1 MKRYLLFVVFLLG
14 NFSSSMAISPSDSLS
29 LLLSKAKTAQQKL
42 PLLLQLCDNYKN
54 YPIDSFRRFIHQ
66 AQTIAYDLKDVT
78 AQAEANYYLGVYY
91 YRTNKMD
98 SLSIAIFLK
107 RDLVFP
113 KKNLNLALA
122 NQIALLEASSFVKQD
137 KLKEALAIYFDV
149 LARAT
154 IQQDSI
160 AYLTALNGVG
170 WVNLELGKFDEAINW
185 LMKGLQTPSSKKY
198 ERYKLNYYVNI
209 AACYGALNKISE
221 AKKVILEGLE
231 LAEQHYDLYIKAN
244 GLNILGNIYI
254 EENNLPKAIECLTKA
269 TEIRNK
275 IGDPFYIVADMSQLS
290 LLYFSNKE
298 FDKAIALSKK
308 AVEIALEEDIEAK
321 LPFLYFNLSEMQY
334 KMGKYKDAYLT
345 LNELN
350 RYKDKRYQAVPAE
363 KLKELEVKYQSSIN
377 ENIIQKQKFQLTLK
391 NYLLAGVV
399 LLLLLVA
406 TMGIMAVRNAKNKA
420 SLKLKASLAQQR
432 EENTKAIIAIEEKE
446 RTRFAA
452 ELHDGLGPM
461 LSAVKHNLSSFNHS
475 LESLPSNE
483 LETFNKAMNL
493 LDESCKEVRSVSHS
507 IMPNALLKNGLA
519 HAVKD
524 FISKVSN
531 SNIFIDL
538 HIHLFSKRLDSA
550 IEVAVYRIIQECVN
564 NVIKHAEATQ
574 LDISINQEPSE
585 LSVTI
590 EDNGKGFEQSIM
602 NNQGI
607 GLNNIKAR
615 VKYLNG
621 QLEVDTRPG
630 NGTLIAFH
638 IPLTTSPNVA

>member
-1 MKRYLLFVVFLLG
+1 MKHFLLIVVFLLG
-14 NFSSSMAISPSDSLS
+14 NITYSTAFSTSDSLS
-29 LLLSKAKTAQQKL
+29 LLLSKTNNSQERL
-42 PLLLQLCDNYKN
+42 PLLLQLCDNYRN

-66 AQTIAYDLKDVT
+66 AKTLAYDLNDVS

-91 YRTNKMD
+91 YRTNKID
-98 SLSIAIFLK
+98 SLKNSILQLRDKDLSINKYNYVLANKIAI
-107 RDLVFP
+107 
-113 KKNLNLALA
+113 
-122 NQIALLEASSFVKQD
+122 LEASCYMKQD
-137 KLKEALAIYFDV
+137 NQKDALAIYFDV
-149 LARAT
+149 LAKAT
-154 IQQDSI
+154 SQQDSI
-160 AYLTALNGVG
+160 AYISALNGVG
-170 WVNLELGKFDEAINW
+170 WVNLELGKYDEAIDW
-185 LMKGLQTPSSKKY
+185 LKKGIQLPISKKY
-198 ERYKLNYYVNI
+198 ERYKLNYYINT

-221 AKKVILEGLE
+221 AKKVVLEGLE
-231 LAEQHYDLYIKAN
+231 LADIHDDLYAKAN

-254 EENNLPKAIECLTKA
+254 EEKNLTKAIECLTKA

-298 FDKAIALSKK
+298 FDKAITLSKK
-308 AVEIALEEDIEAK
+308 AIEIALEKDIEAK

-334 KMGKYKDAYLT
+334 KMGKYKDAYST
-345 LNELN
+345 LIELN
-350 RYKDKRYQAVPAE
+350 RYKDKRYQTVPAE

-377 ENIIQKQKFQLTLK
+377 EIIIQKQKFQLTLK
-391 NYLLAGVV
+391 NYLLVGVV

-406 TMGIMAVRNAKNKA
+406 TMGIMAVKNAKNKA

-531 SNIFIDL
+531 SQIHIDL
-538 HIHLFSKRLDSA
+538 HIHLHSQRLDA
-550 IEVAVYRIIQECVN
+550 PIEVAVYRIIQECVN
-564 NVIKHAEATQ
+564 NVIKHADATQ
-574 LDISINQEPSE
+574 LDISITQEPSE

-590 EDNGKGFEQSIM
+590 EDNGKGFEHSNM
-602 NNQGI
+602 KNQGI
-607 GLNNIKAR
+607 GLSNMKAR
-615 VKYLNG
+615 IKYLNG
-621 QLEVDTRPG
+621 QLEVDSRPG

-638 IPLTTSPNVA
+638 IPLTTSPNAV